1 MFLDE
6 SLQLQHTS
14 FKGFTD
20 AHNAAWRKLLKQQG
34 EKRIWNRFGIAL
46 EPLYRESPHTVSL
59 SLSLSHG
66 ALFWDRP
73 SGVGECTRRWQRA
86 ESEGV

>member
-1 MFLDE
+1 MTFLDE

-34 EKRIWNRFGIAL
+34 EKRLWNRFGTAL
-46 EPLYRESPHTVSL
+46 PRKPPHNL